1 MLPHLNCGLKPP
13 TLKGSEKNDTS
24 IISSQHVL
32 WNVCP
37 AWSPDPCTVGL
48 TPLLPFMTPI
58 LFCKVGSALG
68 IFSDPFFYASSKHLL
83 SSCTADAIAGIGAR
97 VGD

>member
-13 TLKGSEKNDTS
+13 TLKGREKNDTS

-48 TPLLPFMTPI
+48 TPLLPFMIPI
-58 LFCKVGSALG
+58 LFCKAGSALG
-68 IFSDPFFYASSKHLL
+68 IFSGPFVYASSKHLL
-83 SSCTADAIAGIGAR
+83 SSCTADAIAGIGAK